1 MRKRLAI
8 AGVTAIVLGGLF
20 AALTAPAF
28 AQGTTNVP
36 GANKYHQDGQVNLIT
51 RTANDSGVPLFDKDP
66 STPLADP
73 IVMRTSTTGDL
84 IIEVHAECFIT
95 ANGDMSDVRVSVHVE
110 VDGQPVPVAEE
121 TVDVGQVNFCDRNLN
136 DPDNVTD
143 TTSHAAGFKW
153 VAFNAERG
161 EHTVQAFADF
171 TVSAGDS
178 ATIGRRLIQV
188 FTTTTQQN

>member
-73 IVMRTSTTGDL
+73 IVMRTSTTGEL
-84 IIEVHAECFIT
+84 SIEVHAECFIT
-95 ANGDMSDVRVSVHVE
+95 ANGDRSGVRVSG
-110 VDGQPVPVAEE
+110 DGEGDGRPGP
-121 TVDVGQVNFCDRNLN
+121 
-136 DPDNVTD
+136 
-143 TTSHAAGFKW
+143 AG
-153 VAFNAERG
+153 EG
-161 EHTVQAFADF
+161 
-171 TVSAGDS
+171 
-178 ATIGRRLIQV
+178 
-188 FTTTTQQN
+188 

>member
-28 AQGTTNVP
+28 AQGTTRVP
-36 GANKYHQDGQVNLIT
+36 GANKYHQDGEVNLIT
-51 RTANDSGVPLFDKDP
+51 RTADDSGVPLFDKDP
-66 STPLADP
+66 STEAADP

-95 ANGDMSDVRVSVHVE
+95 VNGPTGTVIVSVHVE

-136 DPDNVTD
+136 DT
-143 TTSHAAGFKW
+143 AAGFKW
-153 VAFNAERG
+153 VAVNVDRG
-161 EHTVQAFADF
+161 KHTVQAFAEF

-178 ATIGRRLIQV
+178 ATIGRRLMQV

>member
-28 AQGTTNVP
+28 AQGTTRVP
-36 GANKYHQDGQVNLIT
+36 GANKYHQDGEVNLIT
-51 RTANDSGVPLFDKDP
+51 RTADDSGVPLFDKDP
-66 STPLADP
+66 STLEADP

-95 ANGDMSDVRVSVHVE
+95 VNGDTGDVRVRVHVE
-110 VDGQPVPVAEE
+110 VDGSPVPVAE
-121 TVDVGQVNFCDRNLN
+121 DDDGNVNFCDRHLD
-136 DPDNVTD
+136 DPNNVTD
-143 TTSHAAGFKW
+143 TTSNSAGFKW
-153 VAFNAERG
+153 VAFNVGSG
-161 EHTVQAFADF
+161 EHTVQAFAEF
-171 TVSAGDS
+171 TVSPEDE

-188 FTTTTQQN
+188 FTITTQQN

>member
-36 GANKYHQDGQVNLIT
+36 GANKYHQDGEVNLIT
-51 RTANDSGVPLFDKDP
+51 RTADDSGVPLFDKDP
-66 STPLADP
+66 STEAADP

-95 ANGDMSDVRVSVHVE
+95 VNGPTGTVIVSVHVE
-110 VDGQPVPVAEE
+110 VDGQPVPVAE
-121 TVDVGQVNFCDRNLN
+121 DDDGNVNFCDRHLD
-136 DPDNVTD
+136 DPNNVTD
-143 TTSHAAGFKW
+143 TTSNSAGFKW
-153 VAFNAERG
+153 VAFNVGSG

-171 TVSAGDS
+171 TVSEGDS

>member
-20 AALTAPAF
+20 AALTAPTF

-36 GANKYHQDGQVNLIT
+36 GANKYHQDGQDNPIT
-51 RTANDSGVPLFDKDP
+51 RTENDSDVPLFDKDP
-66 STPLADP
+66 STEAADP
-73 IVMRTSTTGDL
+73 IVLRMSTTGDL

-95 ANGDMSDVRVSVHVE
+95 VNGDTGAVRVRVHVE
-110 VDGQPVPVAEE
+110 VDGSPVPVAE
-121 TVDVGQVNFCDRNLN
+121 DDDGNVNFCDRHLD
-136 DPDNVTD
+136 DPNNVAD
-143 TTSHAAGFKW
+143 TTSNSAGFKW
-153 VAFNAERG
+153 VAFNVGSG

>member
-28 AQGTTNVP
+28 AQGTTRVP
-36 GANKYHQDGQVNLIT
+36 GANKYHQDGEVNLIT
-51 RTANDSGVPLFDKDP
+51 RTADDSGVPLFDKDP
-66 STPLADP
+66 STEAADP

-95 ANGDMSDVRVSVHVE
+95 VNGPTGTVIVSVHVE
-110 VDGQPVPVAEE
+110 VDGQPVPVAE
-121 TVDVGQVNFCDRNLN
+121 DDDGNVNFCDRHLD
-136 DPDNVTD
+136 DPNNVTD
-143 TTSHAAGFKW
+143 TTSNSAGFKW
-153 VAFNAERG
+153 VAFNVGSG

-171 TVSAGDS
+171 TVSEGDS